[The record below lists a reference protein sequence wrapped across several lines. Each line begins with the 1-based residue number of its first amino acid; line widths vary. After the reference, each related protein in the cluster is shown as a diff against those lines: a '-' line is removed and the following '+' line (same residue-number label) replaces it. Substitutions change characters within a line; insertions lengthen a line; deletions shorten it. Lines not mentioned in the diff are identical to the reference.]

1 MKRVVVLGGGFG
13 GAFVAR
19 RAGAALRPG
28 EAEITL
34 VARENYL
41 FFTPFCTEIVGGA
54 MEVRHA
60 TAPLREMLAGRAKIL
75 EAEILRVDLAS
86 RTVETAEGTLPW
98 DTLVVALG
106 SVTGTFNLPG
116 IARHAW
122 FMRTLPEA
130 IAFRNRV
137 IDCLEEA
144 SRMPPGPE
152 RTAHL
157 TFAVAGAGP
166 TGVELACDLSDFLD
180 GILRHQYPDVGRE
193 EVRIMIVEGSERVLG
208 SLDESLSAYAEK
220 RMKRKRIEVRVKTRI
235 SGYDGAV
242 VQLNDGTTLPCHTLA
257 WTAGLAPNPVVAALD
272 LPKDKSGKLELDE
285 NLRVKGRTDVF
296 ALGDCAAF
304 VQDGKTLGPEGQ
316 VAWQEAKVV
325 AANLVASLRGRP
337 LRTFRF
343 KRLGRLVSL
352 GRRYA
357 VSEFFGM
364 RFWGFPAWWLWRT
377 TYLFKLPGLRNKLRV
392 MLDWTLDL
400 FFPRETVRIRYAGE
414 RKDPAAP

>member
-19 RAGAALRPG
+19 RAAKSMRKE

-34 VARENYL
+34 VARDNYL

-60 TAPLREMLAGRAKIL
+60 TAPLREMLAGRAKVI
-75 EAEILRVDLAS
+75 EAAVTRIDLAAK
-86 RTVETAEGTLPW
+86 TVETTVGAVAY
-98 DTLVVALG
+98 DVLVIALG

-116 IARHAW
+116 VAQHSW

-130 IAFRNRV
+130 IAYRNRV

-144 SRMPPGPE
+144 SRMPKGPD

-166 TGVELACDLSDFLD
+166 TGVELACDVSDFLD
-180 GILRHQYPDVGRE
+180 EIVRHQYPDVGRE
-193 EVRIMIVEGSERVLG
+193 EVKMLIVEGSERVLG
-208 SLDESLSAYAEK
+208 SLDESLSVYAEK
-220 RMKRKRIEVRVKTRI
+220 RMRRKKIELRLKTRI
-235 SGYDGAV
+235 SAYDGV
-242 VQLNDGTTLPCHTLA
+242 SISLNDGSSIPCHTLA

-272 LPKDKSGKLELDE
+272 APKDKGGRLELDE
-285 NLRVKGRTDVF
+285 NLRLKGYPDVF
-296 ALGDCAAF
+296 ALGDCASF
-304 VQDGKTLGPEGQ
+304 TQDGKILGPEGQ

-325 AANLVASLRGRP
+325 AGNLIAVLRGRP
-337 LRTFRF
+337 LRKFRF
-343 KRLGRLVSL
+343 RRLGRLVSL

-400 FFPRETVRIRYAGE
+400 FFPRETVRIRYSGE
-414 RKDPAAP
+414 RKP

>member
-19 RAGAALRPG
+19 RAAGMVRKD
-28 EAEITL
+28 EADITL
-34 VARENYL
+34 VARDNYL

-60 TAPLREMLAGRAKIL
+60 TSPLREMLAGRAKVV
-75 EAEILRVDLAS
+75 EAAVTRIDLAAK
-86 RTVETAEGTLPW
+86 TVETTVGPVAYDL
-98 DTLVVALG
+98 LVIALG

-116 IARHAW
+116 VAQNAW

-130 IAFRNRV
+130 IAYRNRV

-144 SRMPPGPE
+144 SRMPKGPD

-157 TFAVAGAGP
+157 TFAIAGAGP
-166 TGVELACDLSDFLD
+166 TGVELACDVSDFLD
-180 GILRHQYPDVGRE
+180 EIVRHQYPDIGRD
-193 EVRIMIVEGSERVLG
+193 EVKMMIVEGSERVLG

-220 RMKRKRIEVRVKTRI
+220 RMKRKKIELRLKTRI
-235 SGYDGAV
+235 AAFDGAAIS
-242 VQLNDGTTLPCHTLA
+242 LNDGSSISCHTLA

-272 LPKDKSGKLELDE
+272 APKDKGGRLELDE
-285 NLRVKGRTDVF
+285 NLRLKGHPDVF
-296 ALGDCAAF
+296 ALGDCASF
-304 VQDGKTLGPEGQ
+304 TQDGKTLGPEGQ

-325 AANLVASLRGRP
+325 AGNLIAGLRGRP
-337 LRTFRF
+337 LRKFRF
-343 KRLGRLVSL
+343 RRLGRLVSL

-400 FFPRETVRIRYAGE
+400 FFPRETVRIRYSGE
-414 RKDPAAP
+414 RKP

>member
-19 RAGAALRPG
+19 RMASILRKD

-60 TAPLREMLAGRAKIL
+60 TAPLREMMAGRAKFL
-75 EAEILRVDLAS
+75 EAAVTRIDLAAKS
-86 RTVETAEGTLPW
+86 VETSVGPIAF
-98 DTLVVALG
+98 DALVIALG

-116 IARHAW
+116 IAQHAW

-130 IAFRNRV
+130 ISYRNRV

-144 SRMPPGPE
+144 SRMPPGPG
-152 RTAHL
+152 RAALL

-166 TGVELACDLSDFLD
+166 TGVELACDVSDFLD

-193 EVRIMIVEGSERVLG
+193 EVKIIVVEGSERVLG

-220 RMKRKRIEVRVKTRI
+220 RMKRKKIDVRLKTRI
-235 SGYDGAV
+235 AAYDGALV
-242 VQLNDGTTLPCHTLA
+242 SLNDSTTIPCRTLA

-272 LPKDKSGKLELDE
+272 APKDKAGRLELDE
-285 NLRVKGRTDVF
+285 HLNLKGRPDVF
-296 ALGDCAAF
+296 ALGDCASF
-304 VQDGKTLGPEGQ
+304 QQDGKTLGPEGQ
-316 VAWQEAKVV
+316 VAWQQAKVV
-325 AANLVASLRGRP
+325 AANLAASLRGRP
-337 LRTFRF
+337 LRRFRF

-357 VSEFFGM
+357 VVEFFGM

-414 RKDPAAP
+414 RKAGGQG